1 MLLLVY
7 PTEPENWLLDAP
19 GVHHVYNRRQGSNIL
34 KFPWR
39 EAPRTSIFIFSL
51 TQFAVLYWYN
61 FSFLLTQFWVLYFQ
75 FYIETILCF
84 VLTQFCVGKAFQL
97 IDIFF
102 PLSKLLT
109 QLSSMLTR
117 SQCWQKLP
125 HPVPILPSSTS
136 LSSTP
141 TYSSTPCTDDSEGD
155 QFITVIVISSPY
167 YGTQLYNT
175 ISSRHPHCRKGGTGR
190 LGGNGVSVSGRM
202 SHRISSPFPQTHK
215 AICRC

>member
-1 MLLLVY
+1 M
-7 PTEPENWLLDAP
+7 
-19 GVHHVYNRRQGSNIL
+19 
-34 KFPWR
+34 
-39 EAPRTSIFIFSL
+39 
-51 TQFAVLYWYN
+51 
-61 FSFLLTQFWVLYFQ
+61 
-75 FYIETILCF
+75 
-84 VLTQFCVGKAFQL
+84 GKAFQL

-167 YGTQLYNT
+167 YGTQY
-175 ISSRHPHCRKGGTGR
+175 PHDILIAGR
-190 LGGNGVSVSGRM
+190 GVLGGLGGMGCLCLGECLTGYRPHFPKHTKPSVAVNGLFNL
-202 SHRISSPFPQTHK
+202 SSLSLPSEQNLKHCKPH
-215 AICRC
+215 